1 MSCEP
6 LLHLAPLAGR
16 GRRVAPGE
24 GESLRFECAE
34 NPPHPTLSPQGG
46 EREKK
51 MHGTRE
57 DDNMAQ
63 AVTSEVP
70 KEASSTVVAQQSAM
84 LNALPFSDTAD
95 FDDASRGFLGTLENA
110 RIANAQGRVVWS
122 LEPYGFLSDETAP
135 ATVNPS
141 LWRQSRLNMQ
151 HGLFEGVPGVYQVR
165 GLDIANMTLLEG
177 ERGVIVVDT
186 LTSIE
191 GARAAMELYFAHR
204 GQRPVIAVIFT
215 HTHTDH
221 WGGARGVLDD
231 QTLASGQVP
240 IIAPNLF
247 MEHAVSENIIAGP
260 AMLRRAQYQ
269 FGPFLAKG
277 PRGQVDC
284 GLGKSMAVGS
294 VALLRPTDL
303 IMETGDKRTIDG
315 LEFEFQMAPNSEAP
329 AEMHFFVPRYK
340 LLNLAENCTHNFH
353 NLLPFRGA
361 DVRDA
366 LAWSKYLG
374 EALQMWGGKADA
386 MCGQHH
392 WPVWGK
398 QRIDTMI
405 RQQRD
410 LYKFAHDETIRLMN
424 HGLTA
429 TEIAETIKLPASLEG
444 AWHGRGYYGHI
455 RHNVKAIYQKYL
467 GWYDANPVHLDPLPP
482 VESGK
487 KYVEYMG
494 GAAAILERAKK
505 DFALGEF
512 RFVAQAV
519 SYLVFA
525 EPDNQAAR
533 ALLADTF
540 EQLGYGAESATWRNA
555 YLFGAQE
562 LRQGMPKAPARPPVP
577 RETLAAL
584 RTGQLWDVL
593 GVRLNGPN
601 AEGKHIVL
609 NWSFTDTKENFVLT
623 LENCA
628 LTYVEGAQAATADA
642 SFSLPRTVLDEVISS
657 QTSFPEAVAKGNIK
671 YTGNAT
677 RLAELMKLMDEF
689 PRMFEIVEPRRVA
702 LN

>member
-1 MSCEP
+1 MQ
-6 LLHLAPLAGR
+6 R
-16 GRRVAPGE
+16 
-24 GESLRFECAE
+24 
-34 NPPHPTLSPQGG
+34 
-46 EREKK
+46 
-51 MHGTRE
+51 TRE
-57 DDNMAQ
+57 DDNMTRTSIGEAPNVAKTEAPKQ
-63 AVTSEVP
+63 AT
-70 KEASSTVVAQQSAM
+70 ASVAALQTAM

-110 RIANAQGRVVWS
+110 AITNAQGRVVWS
-122 LEPYGFLSDETAP
+122 LEAYGFLSEEKAP

-151 HGLFEGVPGVYQVR
+151 HGLFEVVPGVYQVR
-165 GLDIANMTLLEG
+165 GLDIANMTLVEG

-191 GARAAMELYFAHR
+191 GARAAMELYFQHR
-204 GQRPVIAVIFT
+204 GRKPVTAVIFT

-231 QTLASGQVP
+231 EMLATGRVP

-284 GLGKSMAVGS
+284 GLGKSMAAGS
-294 VALLRPTDL
+294 VKLLRPSDL
-303 IMETGDKRTIDG
+303 IMQTGDKRTIDG

-398 QRIDTMI
+398 ARIDTMI

-410 LYKFAHDETIRLMN
+410 LYKFAHDQTIRLMN

-444 AWHGRGYYGHI
+444 AWHARGYYGHI

-494 GAAAILERAKK
+494 GAAAILDRATK
-505 DFALGEF
+505 DFANGEF
-512 RFVAQAV
+512 RFVAQV
-519 SYLVFA
+519 LSHLVFA
-525 EPDNQAAR
+525 DPDNQSAR

-540 EQLGYGAESATWRNA
+540 EQLGYAAESATWRNA

-562 LRQGMPKAPARPPVP
+562 LRQGMPKAPARPPMP

-593 GVRLNGPN
+593 GVRLNGPK
-601 AEGKHIVL
+601 AEDKHIVL
-609 NWSFTDTKENFVLT
+609 NWSFTDTKESFALT

-628 LTYVEGAQAATADA
+628 LTYVEGVLAETADA
-642 SFSLPRTVLDEVISS
+642 SFILERSVLDEVIAK
-657 QTSFPEAVAKGNIK
+657 QTSFPEAVATGKIK
-671 YTGNAT
+671 FTGNAM
-677 RLAELMKLMDEF
+677 RLAELMGLMDEF
-689 PRMFEIVEPRRVA
+689 PRMFEIVEPKRTAVS
-702 LN
+702 

>member
-1 MSCEP
+1 MRQQQLSGE
-6 LLHLAPLAGR
+6 APKDASAS
-16 GRRVAPGE
+16 VIKQHA
-24 GESLRFECAE
+24 A
-34 NPPHPTLSPQGG
+34 
-46 EREKK
+46 
-51 MHGTRE
+51 TR
-57 DDNMAQ
+57 A
-63 AVTSEVP
+63 
-70 KEASSTVVAQQSAM
+70 
-84 LNALPFSDTAD
+84 ALPFSDTRD
-95 FDDASRGFLGTLENA
+95 FEDALRGFLGTLENA
-110 RIANAQGRVVWS
+110 KITSPQGRVVWT
-122 LEPYGFLSDETAP
+122 LEPYGFLSAEEAP
-135 ATVNPS
+135 PTVDPS
-141 LWRQSRLNMQ
+141 LWRQSRLNMN
-151 HGLFEGVPGVYQVR
+151 HGLFEVVPGVYQVR
-165 GLDIANMTLLEG
+165 GLDIANMTLIEG
-177 ERGVIVVDT
+177 DSGVIVVDT

-191 GARAAMELYFAHR
+191 GARAAMELYFQHR
-204 GQRPVIAVIFT
+204 GRRPVAAVIFS

-231 QTLASGQVP
+231 ETLSSGKVP
-240 IIAPNLF
+240 IIAPNFF

-284 GLGKSMAVGS
+284 GLGKSMAAGS

-329 AEMHFFVPRYK
+329 AEMHFFVERYK

-392 WPVWGK
+392 WPVWGTE
-398 QRIDTMI
+398 RIETMI

-410 LYKFAHDETIRLMN
+410 LYKFAHDQTIRLMN

-429 TEIAETIKLPASLEG
+429 TEIAETITLPASLEG
-444 AWHGRGYYGHI
+444 AWHARGYYGHI

-482 VESGK
+482 IESGK
-487 KYVEYMG
+487 KYVQYMG
-494 GAAAILERAKK
+494 GAAALLERANK
-505 DFALGEF
+505 DFANGEF

-519 SYLVFA
+519 SHLVFA
-525 EPDNQAAR
+525 DPDNQAAR

-540 EQLGYGAESATWRNA
+540 EQLGYAAESATWRNA

-562 LRQGMPKAPARPPVP
+562 LRQGMPKTSPRPPMP

-593 GVRLNGPN
+593 GVRLNGPK

-609 NWSFTDTKENFVLT
+609 NWNFTDTNESFVLT
-623 LENCA
+623 LQNCA
-628 LTYVEGAQAATADA
+628 LTYLEHAQSPAADA
-642 SFSLPRTVLDEVISS
+642 SFTLARSVLDEVIAK
-657 QTSFPEAVAKGNIK
+657 QTSFPEAVAIGKVK
-671 YTGNAT
+671 FTGNAM
-677 RLAELMKLMDEF
+677 RLGELMSLMDEF
-689 PRMFEIVEPRRVA
+689 PRMFEIVEPRRTVVT
-702 LN
+702 

>member
-1 MSCEP
+1 MK
-6 LLHLAPLAGR
+6 
-16 GRRVAPGE
+16 
-24 GESLRFECAE
+24 
-34 NPPHPTLSPQGG
+34 PPNW
-46 EREKK
+46 K
-51 MHGTRE
+51 MDWTRE
-57 DDNMAQ
+57 DNDMTEA
-63 AVTSEVP
+63 ATTEAP
-70 KEASSTVVAQQSAM
+70 REASASVLAQHAAT
-84 LNALPFSDTAD
+84 LKALPFSDISD
-95 FDDASRGFLGTLENA
+95 FEDASRGFLGTLENA
-110 RIANAQGRVVWS
+110 RITSAQGRVVWS
-122 LEPYGFLSDETAP
+122 LEAYGFLSDAEAP
-135 ATVNPS
+135 PTVDPS
-141 LWRQSRLNMQ
+141 LWRQSRLNMN
-151 HGLFEGVPGVYQVR
+151 HGLFEVVPGVYQVR
-165 GLDIANMTLLEG
+165 GLDIANMTLIEADT
-177 ERGVIVVDT
+177 GVVVVDT

-191 GARAAMELYFAHR
+191 GARAAMELYFQHR
-204 GQRPVIAVIFT
+204 GKRPVAAVIFT

-221 WGGARGVLDD
+221 WGGARGVVDD
-231 QTLASGQVP
+231 EMLASGKVP
-240 IIAPNLF
+240 IIAPNFF

-277 PRGQVDC
+277 VRGQVDC
-284 GLGKSMAVGS
+284 GLGKSMAAGS

-398 QRIDTMI
+398 ERIDTMI

-410 LYKFAHDETIRLMN
+410 LYKFAHDQTIRLMN

-429 TEIAETIKLPASLEG
+429 TEIAETIKLPASLDG
-444 AWHGRGYYGHI
+444 AWHARGYYGHI

-467 GWYDANPVHLDPLPP
+467 GWYDANPVNLDPLPP
-482 VESGK
+482 VAAGK

-494 GAAAILERAKK
+494 GADAILARAAR
-505 DFALGEF
+505 DFAKGEF

-519 SYLVFA
+519 SHLVFA
-525 EPDNQAAR
+525 KPDNQAAR

-540 EQLGYGAESATWRNA
+540 EQLGYAAESATWRNA

-562 LRQGMPKAPARPPVP
+562 LRQGMPKAPPRPPMP

-593 GVRLNGPN
+593 GIRLNGPK

-609 NWSFTDTKENFVLT
+609 NWSFTDTGENFVLT

-628 LTYVEGAQAATADA
+628 LSYIAGAQAAAPDA
-642 SFSLPRTVLDEVISS
+642 GFTLARATLDEVIAK
-657 QTSFPEAVAKGNIK
+657 QTSFPEAIASGKIK
-671 YTGNAT
+671 FTGNAM
-677 RLAELMKLMDEF
+677 RLAELMALMDEF
-689 PRMFEIVEPRRVA
+689 PRMFEIVEPKRTAVS
-702 LN
+702 

>member
-1 MSCEP
+1 M
-6 LLHLAPLAGR
+6 
-16 GRRVAPGE
+16 
-24 GESLRFECAE
+24 
-34 NPPHPTLSPQGG
+34 TQT
-46 EREKK
+46 
-51 MHGTRE
+51 GT
-57 DDNMAQ
+57 DN
-63 AVTSEVP
+63 TP
-70 KEASSTVVAQQSAM
+70 KDASASVIAQQAAM
-84 LNALPFSDTAD
+84 LQALPFSDTAD
-95 FDDASRGFLGTLENA
+95 FDDASRGFLGTLEHA
-110 RIANAQGRVVWS
+110 RITSAQGRVVWC
-122 LEPYGFLSDETAP
+122 LEPYGFLSEEEAP
-135 ATVNPS
+135 VTVNPS
-141 LWRQSRLNMQ
+141 LWRQSRLNMN
-151 HGLFEGVPGVYQVR
+151 HGLFEVVPGVYQIR
-165 GLDIANMTLLEG
+165 GLDIANMTLIEG
-177 ERGVIVVDT
+177 DTGVIVVDT

-191 GARAAMELYFAHR
+191 GARAAIELYFKHR
-204 GQRPVIAVIFT
+204 GKRPVAAVIFT

-231 QTLASGQVP
+231 ATLEGGKVP

-269 FGPFLAKG
+269 FGPLLAKG

-284 GLGKSMAVGS
+284 GLGKSMAAGA

-315 LEFEFQMAPNSEAP
+315 IEFEFQMAPNSEAP
-329 AEMHFFVPRYK
+329 AEMHFFILRYR

-374 EALQMWGGKADA
+374 EALQMWGGKAEA

-398 QRIDTMI
+398 ERIDKMI

-410 LYKFAHDETIRLMN
+410 LYKFAHDQTIRLMN

-429 TEIAETIKLPASLEG
+429 SEIAEVIKLPASLEA

-467 GWYDANPVHLDPLPP
+467 GWYDANPVNLDSLPP
-482 VESGK
+482 VEAGK

-494 GAAAILERAKK
+494 GADAILARALA
-505 DFALGEF
+505 DFAKGEF
-512 RFVAQAV
+512 RFIAQAL
-519 SYLVFA
+519 SHLVFA
-525 EPDNQAAR
+525 EPDHQAAR
-533 ALLADTF
+533 ALLADTL
-540 EQLGYGAESATWRNA
+540 EQLGYAAESATWRNA

-562 LRQGMPKAPARPPVP
+562 LRQGMPKVPSRPPMP

-593 GVRLNGPN
+593 GVRLNGPK
-601 AEGKHIVL
+601 AEGRHIVL
-609 NWSFTDTKENFVLT
+609 NWSFTDTGESFVLT

-628 LTYVEGAQAATADA
+628 LTYVEGAQAASADA
-642 SFSLPRTVLDEVISS
+642 GFTLARATLDEVVAK
-657 QTSFPEAVAKGNIK
+657 QTSFPEAVANGTIK
-671 YTGNAT
+671 FTGNAT
-677 RLAELMKLMDEF
+677 RLAELMALMDEF
-689 PRMFEIVEPRRVA
+689 PRMFEIVEPKGTAVS
-702 LN
+702 

>member
-1 MSCEP
+1 MIQN
-6 LLHLAPLAGR
+6 G
-16 GRRVAPGE
+16 
-24 GESLRFECAE
+24 
-34 NPPHPTLSPQGG
+34 
-46 EREKK
+46 
-51 MHGTRE
+51 
-57 DDNMAQ
+57 DNA
-63 AVTSEVP
+63 TP
-70 KEASSTVVAQQSAM
+70 KEASASVVTQQTAM
-84 LNALPFSDTAD
+84 LQALPFSDIGD

-110 RIANAQGRVVWS
+110 VVASAQGRAVWS
-122 LEPYGFLSDETAP
+122 LEAYGFLSEPEAP

-141 LWRQSRLNMQ
+141 LWRQARLNMN
-151 HGLFEGVPGVYQVR
+151 HGLFEVVPGVYQIR
-165 GLDIANMTLLEG
+165 GLDIANMTLIEG

-191 GARAAMELYFAHR
+191 GARAAMALYFKHR
-204 GQRPVIAVIFT
+204 GRRPVAAVIFT

-231 QTLASGQVP
+231 ETPAGGSVP

-247 MEHAVSENIIAGP
+247 IEHAVSENIIAGP

-284 GLGKSMAVGS
+284 GLGKSMASGS

-303 IMETGDKRTIDG
+303 IIATGDKRSIDG

-329 AEMHFFVPRYK
+329 AEMHLYVPHYK

-361 DVRDA
+361 EVRDA

-374 EALQMWGGKADA
+374 EALQMWGGKAEA

-392 WPVWGK
+392 WPVWG
-398 QRIDTMI
+398 QSRIDTMI

-410 LYKFAHDETIRLMN
+410 LYKFAHDQTIRLMN

-429 TEIAETIKLPASLEG
+429 AEIAETIRLPASLEG
-444 AWHGRGYYGHI
+444 AWHTRGYYGHI

-467 GWYDANPVHLDPLPP
+467 GWYDANPVNLDPLPP

-494 GAAAILERAKK
+494 GAEAILARAAE
-505 DFALGEF
+505 DFAKGEF
-512 RFVAQAV
+512 RFVAQAL
-519 SYLVFA
+519 SHLVFA
-525 EPDNQAAR
+525 DPHNQAAR
-533 ALLADTF
+533 ALLADTL

-562 LRQGMPKAPARPPVP
+562 LRLGMPKAPPRATLP

-584 RTGQLWDVL
+584 RTEQLWDVL
-593 GVRLNGPN
+593 GVRLNGPK

-609 NWSFTDTKENFVLT
+609 NWSFTDTGERFVLT

-628 LTYVEGAQAATADA
+628 LTYVAGAQAATADA
-642 SFSLPRTVLDEVISS
+642 GFTLARATLDDVIAK
-657 QTSFPEAVAKGNIK
+657 QLGFLEAVASGSITS
-671 YTGNAT
+671 TGNAM
-677 RLAELMKLMDEF
+677 RLAELMELMDEF
-689 PRMFEIVEPRRVA
+689 PRMFEIVEPKRMAVT
-702 LN
+702 

>member
-1 MSCEP
+1 MTQGTGE
-6 LLHLAPLAGR
+6 AP
-16 GRRVAPGE
+16 
-24 GESLRFECAE
+24 
-34 NPPHPTLSPQGG
+34 NP
-46 EREKK
+46 
-51 MHGTRE
+51 
-57 DDNMAQ
+57 
-63 AVTSEVP
+63 
-70 KEASSTVVAQQSAM
+70 ASSSVVAQHAAT
-84 LNALPFSDTAD
+84 LKALPFSDTRD
-95 FDDASRGFLGTLENA
+95 FDDAARGFLGTLESA
-110 RIANAQGRVVWS
+110 KITSAQGRVVWS
-122 LEPYGFLSDETAP
+122 LEPYGFLSDAEAP
-135 ATVNPS
+135 PTVDPS
-141 LWRQSRLNMQ
+141 LWRQSRLNMN
-151 HGLFEGVPGVYQVR
+151 HGLFEVVPGVYQVR
-165 GLDIANMTLLEG
+165 GLDIANMTLIEG
-177 ERGVIVVDT
+177 DSGVIVVDT

-191 GARAAMELYFAHR
+191 GARAAMELYFRHR
-204 GQRPVIAVIFT
+204 GLRPVAAVIFT

-221 WGGARGVLDD
+221 WGGARGVLEED
-231 QTLASGQVP
+231 TLASGRVP
-240 IIAPNLF
+240 IIAPNFF

-284 GLGKSMAVGS
+284 GLGKSMAAGS

-303 IMETGDKRTIDG
+303 IIATGDRRTIDG
-315 LEFEFQMAPNSEAP
+315 VEFEFQMAPNSEAP
-329 AEMHFFVPRYK
+329 AEMHFFIPRYK

-392 WPVWGK
+392 WPVWGFE
-398 QRIDTMI
+398 RIDTMI

-410 LYKFAHDETIRLMN
+410 LYKFAHDQTIRLMN

-429 TEIAETIKLPASLEG
+429 TEIAETIKLPASLDG
-444 AWHGRGYYGHI
+444 AWHARGYYGHI

-467 GWYDANPVHLDPLPP
+467 GWYDANPVNLDPLPP

-494 GAAAILERAKK
+494 GAAALLERAAK
-505 DFALGEF
+505 DFAKGEF

-519 SYLVFA
+519 GHLVFA

-540 EQLGYGAESATWRNA
+540 EQLGYAAESSTWRNA

-562 LRQGMPKAPARPPVP
+562 LRQGMPKAPPRPAMP

-584 RTGQLWDVL
+584 RTEQLWDVL
-593 GVRLNGPN
+593 GVRLNGPK

-609 NWSFTDTKENFVLT
+609 NWSFTDTNENFVLT

-628 LTYVEGAQAATADA
+628 LTYVAGEQAATADA
-642 SFSLPRTVLDEVISS
+642 SFVLARGTLDEVIAKL
-657 QTSFPEAVAKGNIK
+657 TSFPEAVASGKVKVSGNPM
-671 YTGNAT
+671 
-677 RLAELMKLMDEF
+677 RLAELMALMDEF
-689 PRMFEIVEPRRVA
+689 PRMFEIVEPKRV
-702 LN
+702 LVT

>member
-1 MSCEP
+1 M
-6 LLHLAPLAGR
+6 R
-16 GRRVAPGE
+16 GE
-24 GESLRFECAE
+24 G
-34 NPPHPTLSPQGG
+34 
-46 EREKK
+46 
-51 MHGTRE
+51 
-57 DDNMAQ
+57 NMTETAS
-63 AVTSEVP
+63 TETP
-70 KEASSTVVAQQSAM
+70 REASASVVARHAAT
-84 LNALPFSDTAD
+84 LKTLPFSDTRD
-95 FDDASRGFLGTLENA
+95 FEDASRGFLGTVENA
-110 RIANAQGRVVWS
+110 RITSAQGRVVWS
-122 LEPYGFLSDETAP
+122 LEPYGFLAEAEAP
-135 ATVNPS
+135 PTVDPS
-141 LWRQSRLNMQ
+141 LWRQSRLNMN
-151 HGLFEGVPGVYQVR
+151 HGIFEVVPGVYQIR
-165 GLDIANMTLLEG
+165 GLDIANMTLIEADT
-177 ERGVIVVDT
+177 GVIVVDT

-191 GARAAMELYFAHR
+191 GARAAIELYFKHR
-204 GQRPVIAVIFT
+204 ERRPVTAVIFT

-231 QTLASGQVP
+231 ETLASGKVP
-240 IIAPNLF
+240 IIAPNFF

-277 PRGQVDC
+277 ARGQVDC
-284 GLGKSMAVGS
+284 GLGKSMAAGS

-303 IMETGDKRTIDG
+303 IMATGDKRTIDG
-315 LEFEFQMAPNSEAP
+315 VEFEFQMAPNSEAP
-329 AEMHFFVPRYK
+329 AEMHFFIPRYK

-366 LAWSKYLG
+366 LAWSKYLS
-374 EALQMWGGKADA
+374 EALQMWGGKAEA

-398 QRIDTMI
+398 ERIDSMI

-410 LYKFAHDETIRLMN
+410 LYKFAHDQTVRLMN

-429 TEIAETIKLPASLEG
+429 SEIAETIKLPASLEG
-444 AWHGRGYYGHI
+444 AWHARGYYGHI

-467 GWYDANPVHLDPLPP
+467 GWYDANPVNLDPLPP
-482 VESGK
+482 VEAGK

-494 GAAAILERAKK
+494 GADAILARAAR
-505 DFALGEF
+505 DFANGEF

-519 SYLVFA
+519 SHLVFA
-525 EPDNQAAR
+525 EPDNQSAR

-540 EQLGYGAESATWRNA
+540 EQLGYSAESATWRNA

-562 LRQGMPKAPARPPVP
+562 LRQGMPKAPPRPPMP

-593 GVRLNGPN
+593 GVRLNGPK

-609 NWSFTDTKENFVLT
+609 NWNFTDTGETFVLT

-628 LTYVEGAQAATADA
+628 LTYIAGAQAAAADA
-642 SFSLPRTVLDEVISS
+642 SFTLSRGTLDEVIAK
-657 QTSFPEAVAKGNIK
+657 QTSFPEAVAGGKIK
-671 YTGNAT
+671 VTGNAM
-677 RLAELMKLMDEF
+677 RLAELMALMDEF
-689 PRMFEIVEPRRVA
+689 PRMFEIVEPKRAAVS
-702 LN
+702 

>member
-1 MSCEP
+1 M
-6 LLHLAPLAGR
+6 LAG
-16 GRRVAPGE
+16 GKQMTQTGTTDTPKDASASVIAQH
-24 GESLRFECAE
+24 AA
-34 NPPHPTLSPQGG
+34 TL
-46 EREKK
+46 K
-51 MHGTRE
+51 
-57 DDNMAQ
+57 
-63 AVTSEVP
+63 
-70 KEASSTVVAQQSAM
+70 
-84 LNALPFSDTAD
+84 ALPFSDTRD
-95 FDDASRGFLGTLENA
+95 FDDATRGYLGTIENA
-110 RIANAQGRVVWS
+110 RITSAQGRVVWS
-122 LEPYGFLSDETAP
+122 LEPYGFLAEAEAP
-135 ATVNPS
+135 ATINPS
-141 LWRQSRLNMQ
+141 LWRQSRLNMNN
-151 HGLFEGVPGVYQVR
+151 GIFEVVPGVYQVR
-165 GLDIANMTLLEG
+165 GLDIANMTLIEG
-177 ERGVIVVDT
+177 ERGVIVLDT

-191 GARAAMELYFAHR
+191 GARAAMQLYFQHR
-204 GQRPVIAVIFT
+204 GKRPVTAVIFS

-221 WGGARGVLDD
+221 WGGARGVLDNEA
-231 QTLASGQVP
+231 LANGEVP
-240 IIAPNLF
+240 IIAPNFF

-269 FGPFLAKG
+269 FGHFLAKG
-277 PRGQVDC
+277 PRGQVDN

-303 IMETGDKRTIDG
+303 IMATGDKRTIDG
-315 LEFEFQMAPNSEAP
+315 IEFEFQMAPNSEAP
-329 AEMHFFVPRYK
+329 AEMHFYIPRYR

-392 WPVWGK
+392 WPVWGTE
-398 QRIDTMI
+398 RIDTMI

-410 LYKFAHDETIRLMN
+410 LYKFAHDQTIRLMN

-429 TEIAETIKLPASLEG
+429 SEIAETIKLPASLDG
-444 AWHGRGYYGHI
+444 AWHARGYYGHI

-467 GWYDANPVHLDPLPP
+467 GWYDANPVNLDPLPP

-494 GAAAILERAKK
+494 GADAILARARE
-505 DFALGEF
+505 DFAKGEF

-519 SYLVFA
+519 SHLVFA

-533 ALLADTF
+533 ALLADTI
-540 EQLGYGAESATWRNA
+540 EQLGYAAESSTWRNA

-562 LRQGMPKAPARPPVP
+562 LRMGMPKTPPRPPMP

-584 RTGQLWDVL
+584 RTEQLWDVL
-593 GVRLNGPN
+593 GIRLNGPK

-609 NWSFTDTKENFVLT
+609 NWSFTDTSESFILR

-628 LTYVEGAQAATADA
+628 LTYTAGAQSATADA
-642 SFSLPRTVLDEVISS
+642 GFTLARGTLDEVIAK
-657 QTSFPEAVAKGNIK
+657 QTSFPEAVAAGKIK
-671 YTGNAT
+671 FTGNAM
-677 RLAELMKLMDEF
+677 RLGELMMLMDEF
-689 PRMFEIVEPRRVA
+689 PRMFEIVEPKRMAVS
-702 LN
+702 

>member
-1 MSCEP
+1 MTQT
-6 LLHLAPLAGR
+6 
-16 GRRVAPGE
+16 V
-24 GESLRFECAE
+24 
-34 NPPHPTLSPQGG
+34 N
-46 EREKK
+46 
-51 MHGTRE
+51 
-57 DDNMAQ
+57 
-63 AVTSEVP
+63 SEVP
-70 KEASSTVVAQQSAM
+70 KDASSTVVAQQSAM
-84 LNALPFSDTAD
+84 LKALPFSDTAD

-110 RIANAQGRVVWS
+110 RIVNAQGRVVWS

-151 HGLFEGVPGVYQVR
+151 HGLFEVVPGVYQVR

-204 GQRPVIAVIFT
+204 GRRPVTAVMFT

-231 QTLASGQVP
+231 QTPASGEVP
-240 IIAPNLF
+240 VIAPNLF

-284 GLGKSMAVGS
+284 GLGKSMAAGS
-294 VALLRPTDL
+294 LALLRPTDL
-303 IMETGDKRTIDG
+303 IMETGDRRTIDG

-392 WPVWGK
+392 WPMWGK

-410 LYKFAHDETIRLMN
+410 LYKFAHDQTIRLMN

-482 VESGK
+482 LESGK

-505 DFALGEF
+505 DFATGEF

-519 SYLVFA
+519 SHLVFA

-562 LRQGMPKAPARPPVP
+562 LRQGMPKAPPRPPMP

-593 GVRLNGPN
+593 GVRLNGPK

-609 NWSFTDTKENFVLT
+609 NWSFTDTKEKFVLT

-628 LTYVEGAQAATADA
+628 LTYLEGAQDAKADA
-642 SFSLPRTVLDEVISS
+642 TFTLSRSMLDEAIAK
-657 QTSFPEAVAKGNIK
+657 QTSFPEAIASGKIK
-671 YTGNAT
+671 FTGNAM
-677 RLAELMKLMDEF
+677 RLAELMGLMDEF
-689 PRMFEIVEPRRVA
+689 PRMFEIVEPRRVVVS
-702 LN
+702 

>member
-1 MSCEP
+1 MTATAASE
-6 LLHLAPLAGR
+6 AP
-16 GRRVAPGE
+16 
-24 GESLRFECAE
+24 
-34 NPPHPTLSPQGG
+34 
-46 EREKK
+46 REMPK
-51 MHGTRE
+51 
-57 DDNMAQ
+57 Q
-63 AVTSEVP
+63 AS
-70 KEASSTVVAQQSAM
+70 ASVVAQQTAM
-84 LNALPFSDTAD
+84 LQALPFSDTRD
-95 FDDASRGFLGTLENA
+95 FDEASRGFMGTLEHA

-122 LEPYGFLSDETAP
+122 LEAYGFLSDEKAP

-141 LWRQSRLNMQ
+141 LWRQSRLNMN
-151 HGLFEGVPGVYQVR
+151 HGIFEVVPGVYQIR
-165 GLDIANMTLLEG
+165 GLDIANMTLIEG
-177 ERGVIVVDT
+177 DTGVVVVDT

-191 GARAAMELYFAHR
+191 GARAAMELYFKHR
-204 GQRPVIAVIFT
+204 GLRKVSAVIFT

-221 WGGARGVLDD
+221 WGGARGVLEEDL
-231 QTLASGQVP
+231 LASGKVP

-269 FGPFLAKG
+269 FGPLLAKG

-284 GLGKSMAVGS
+284 GLGKSMAAGS

-303 IMETGDKRTIDG
+303 IMETGDKRMIDG

-329 AEMHFFVPRYK
+329 AEMHFFVPRYG

-361 DVRDA
+361 EVRDA
-366 LAWSKYLG
+366 LAWSKYLS

-392 WPVWGK
+392 WPVWGNE
-398 QRIDTMI
+398 RIDTMI

-410 LYKFAHDETIRLMN
+410 LYKFAHDQTIRLMN

-429 TEIAETIKLPASLEG
+429 TEIAEVIKLPASLEG

-482 VESGK
+482 VEAGK

-494 GAAAILERAKK
+494 GAEAILARAAS
-505 DFALGEF
+505 DFANGEF
-512 RFVAQAV
+512 RFVAEAV
-519 SYLVFA
+519 SHLVFA
-525 EPDNQAAR
+525 DPGNQAAR

-540 EQLGYGAESATWRNA
+540 EQLGYAAESATWRNA

-562 LRQGMPKAPARPPVP
+562 LRQGMPKTPARPPMP

-593 GVRLNGPN
+593 GVRLNGPK

-609 NWSFTDTKENFVLT
+609 NWAFTDTRESFVLT

-628 LTYVEGAQAATADA
+628 LTYVEGAQAAAADA
-642 SFSLPRTVLDEVISS
+642 SFKLARSVLDEVIAK
-657 QTSFPEAVAKGNIK
+657 QTSFPEAVAAGKITF
-671 YTGNAT
+671 TGNAM
-677 RLAELMKLMDEF
+677 RLAELMGLMDEF
-689 PRMFEIVEPRRVA
+689 PRMFEIVEPRRTAVS
-702 LN
+702 

>member
-1 MSCEP
+1 
-6 LLHLAPLAGR
+6 
-16 GRRVAPGE
+16 VI
-24 GESLRFECAE
+24 
-34 NPPHPTLSPQGG
+34 
-46 EREKK
+46 
-51 MHGTRE
+51 
-57 DDNMAQ
+57 
-63 AVTSEVP
+63 
-70 KEASSTVVAQQSAM
+70 AQQAAT
-84 LNALPFSDTAD
+84 LDRLPFSDTAD

-110 RIANAQGRVVWS
+110 AITNAQGRVVWS
-122 LEPYGFLSDETAP
+122 LEAYGFLTEEKAP
-135 ATVNPS
+135 VTVNPS
-141 LWRQSRLNMQ
+141 LWRQSRLNMH
-151 HGLFEGVPGVYQVR
+151 HGLFEVVPGVYQVR
-165 GLDIANMTLLEG
+165 GLDIANMTLIEG

-191 GARAAMELYFAHR
+191 GARAAMELYFQHR
-204 GQRPVIAVIFT
+204 GRRPVTAVVFT

-221 WGGARGVLDD
+221 WGGAHGVLDGE
-231 QTLASGQVP
+231 TLARGEVP
-240 IIAPNLF
+240 IVAPNLF
-247 MEHAVSENIIAGP
+247 MEYAVSENIIAGP

-284 GLGKSMAVGS
+284 GLGKSMAAGS
-294 VALLRPTDL
+294 VKLLRPSDL
-303 IMETGDKRTIDG
+303 IMETGDKRVIDG
-315 LEFEFQMAPNSEAP
+315 VEFEFQMAPNSEAP
-329 AEMHFFVPRYK
+329 AEMHFFVPRYR

-410 LYKFAHDETIRLMN
+410 LYKFAHDQTIRLMN

-429 TEIAETIKLPASLEG
+429 TEIAETIKLPTSLEG
-444 AWHGRGYYGHI
+444 AWHARGYYGHI

-494 GAAAILERAKK
+494 GAAAILERAAK
-505 DFALGEF
+505 DFANGEF
-512 RFVAQAV
+512 RFVAQV
-519 SYLVFA
+519 LSHLVFA
-525 EPDNQAAR
+525 EPDNHAAR

-540 EQLGYGAESATWRNA
+540 EQLGYAAESATWRNA

-562 LRQGMPKAPARPPVP
+562 LRQGMPKAPPRPPMP

-593 GVRLNGPN
+593 GVRLNGPK

-609 NWSFTDTKENFVLT
+609 NWSFTDTVENFVLT
-623 LENCA
+623 LENSA
-628 LTYVEGAQAATADA
+628 LTYVEAAQASTADA
-642 SFSLPRTVLDEVISS
+642 SFTLARSALDELIAK
-657 QTSFPEAVAKGNIK
+657 QTSFPEAVAAGKIK
-671 YTGNAT
+671 FTGNAMS
-677 RLAELMKLMDEF
+677 LAELMGLMDEF
-689 PRMFEIVEPRRVA
+689 PRMFEIVEPKRIAVT
-702 LN
+702 